1 MYVYGCLHMFCD
13 NYVFLFLLGA
23 LGTPRANY
31 IMVWHFPK
39 KWGNATMPQCQGL
52 VLVQG
57 TTVTVGRGRLMVA
70 SSSSFSSCNDCL

>member
-1 MYVYGCLHMFCD
+1 MCMDAYIRFVIIMFL
-13 NYVFLFLLGA
+13 FFLLGA

-31 IMVWHFPK
+31 IMVRHFPK

-52 VLVQG
+52 VLVKG

-70 SSSSFSSCNDCL
+70 S